1 MFETAQPLRDE
12 FAALEAALADPEIHA
27 DLARARK
34 VGRRYAELTPIVTGM
49 DEYER
54 TGRRSGGGPRAGR
67 VDDELRRS
75 RPRSS
80 TDRLAGS
87 PSG

>member
-1 MFETAQPLRDE
+1 MTSSPSSRR
-12 FAALEAALADPEIHA
+12 ALSDPAVHA

-34 VGRRYAELTPIVTGM
+34 VGRRYAELTPIVRAM

-54 TGRRSGGGPRAGR
+54 LSDDLAAARELAAEDPTFAAEAERARAAHSRR
-67 VDDELRRS
+67 
-75 RPRSS
+75 
-80 TDRLAGS
+80 S